1 MINARPC
8 DLNVGISHN
17 SNSQYHNIE
26 VIQSQLKELENY
38 EFQRPKKMK
47 AKSDALNKNLIHKEG
62 SGNFFE

>member
-17 SNSQYHNIE
+17 SNSQYNNIE

-47 AKSDALNKNLIHKEG
+47 AKSDALNKN
-62 SGNFFE
+62 